1 MTVPGF
7 EPGFSQPLGDI
18 KRSPVEKEMSD
29 ACVAQLVWAVDREP
43 EDPGS
48 IPGTVESVPFSIS
61 NSLN

>member
-29 ACVAQLVWAVDREP
+29 ACVAQLV
-43 EDPGS
+43 
-48 IPGTVESVPFSIS
+48 
-61 NSLN
+61 